1 MSRDPSITALLL
13 PQLAQ
18 RLQEQAAQLEAASGA
33 LRAVEGLARSLH
45 AAGNGQDVTAH
56 QLDVIDLAHLA
67 ATMAAAVQRPLAEI
81 DVVAGELER
90 CRRLSD

>member
-33 LRAVEGLARSLH
+33 LRAIEGLARSVH
-45 AAGNGQDVTAH
+45 AAGGGADVTAQ
-56 QLDVIDLAHLA
+56 QLDVRDLAHLA
-67 ATMAAAVQRPLAEI
+67 ATMAAAVQRPLHEI
-81 DVVAGELER
+81 DEVAGQLER
-90 CRRLSD
+90 CQRS